1 MPTPTT
7 LKLLKLPTDA
17 SDEDVEHRVQ
27 RLLYEN
33 AQLEVF
39 VRRACRE
46 VTKKLSSALLDDVD
60 ALKGGG

>member
-1 MPTPTT
+1 MTTPKT
-7 LKLLKLPTDA
+7 LKLLKLTET
-17 SDEDVEHRVQ
+17 STDEDVEHRVQ
-27 RLLYEN
+27 RILYEN

-46 VTKKLSSALLDDVD
+46 VTKKLAAAILDDVD